1 MAKTKVKNKFLKI
14 VCFMIFVVLLIY
26 IISEI
31 RKKYNEFLIE
41 KDKESKSVLLPFKIR
56 RENFYITDPLYVP
69 SQEKSNVI
77 IKKNG
82 VGLTIEKIVETDNN
96 AQIATK
102 AAITVV
108 DEKEQSVKENE
119 ILDVVNS
126 GTKTSN
132 SESEEN
138 KNITNIIKENEK
150 KNIVKKDD
158 EKEKK
163 SDIKEVVTQ
172 SNKVVDE
179 KSKIKK
185 SYYIQ
190 LGIFGDMNNVNKI
203 KKELSNYNL
212 TLTEDIL
219 NDKKVYRVTIE
230 GFENL
235 DSANKT
241 VEEIKSKLNPEKA
254 PLVRVRY

>member
-82 VGLTIEKIVETDNN
+82 VELTIEKIIETDNN

-126 GTKTSN
+126 GTKTGN

>member
-82 VGLTIEKIVETDNN
+82 VELTIEKIIETDNN

>member
-82 VGLTIEKIVETDNN
+82 VELTIEKIIETDNN

-158 EKEKK
+158 EK
-163 SDIKEVVTQ
+163 
-172 SNKVVDE
+172 
-179 KSKIKK
+179 
-185 SYYIQ
+185 
-190 LGIFGDMNNVNKI
+190 
-203 KKELSNYNL
+203 
-212 TLTEDIL
+212 
-219 NDKKVYRVTIE
+219 
-230 GFENL
+230 
-235 DSANKT
+235 
-241 VEEIKSKLNPEKA
+241 
-254 PLVRVRY
+254 